1 MTTRRK
7 MMLIGLAA
15 LTVYLAGCEEI
26 ISNGKHRGTGPNA
39 KRKRTPKATHLA
51 DTAVSGDETDDGGSV
66 TQAAMNW
73 MKKSAELSQELLYAH
88 KQITELQAEK
98 RKLQL
103 ANTKLSGE
111 ITNYKREIKDANAM
125 LDNMKRDLK
134 EWRASVLG
142 FRKDS
147 MATMNALLIS
157 QKKILELL
165 GAEIQPSAQASV
177 AKSSAKTKTPK

>member
-7 MMLIGLAA
+7 MILIGLVA
-15 LTVYLAGCEEI
+15 LTGYLAGCEEI
-26 ISNGKHRGTGPNA
+26 ISNGKRRGNGPNA
-39 KRKRTPKATHLA
+39 KKKRAPKATHLA
-51 DTAVSGDETDDGGSV
+51 DTAVTGDETNDGRGA

-73 MKKSAELSQELLYAH
+73 MKKSAELSQELLYSH

-98 RKLQL
+98 KKLQL
-103 ANTKLSGE
+103 ANTKLRSE
-111 ITNYKREIKDANAM
+111 VTNYKREIKDANAM
-125 LDNMKRDLK
+125 LDSMKRDLK

-147 MATMNALLIS
+147 MATMNALLVS

-165 GAEIQPSAQASV
+165 GAEIQQDAQASV
-177 AKSSAKTKTPK
+177 AKSSAGTKTPK